1 MLPGSRGKETFSIR
15 FYFNNELN
23 ISSARVLTFRYG
35 SKEER
40 DIQWDK
46 LLKGI
51 SNGDSLFLSKEED
64 VFVNMKQILF
74 AEKITELL
82 NF

>member
-23 ISSARVLTFRYG
+23 ISSARVLTFRYD

-40 DIQWDK
+40 DTNWDK
-46 LLKGI
+46 LLNGI